1 MKNRKNH
8 SPEFKAKLTRSPNVI
23 LGELLWKLQVT
34 QMIAQYGLRMLAAV
48 CLNVRFLRRAAAP
61 DFTLLQHFAR
71 SERTQHEFATS
82 AVGSD
87 LPFSAGRSKV
97 SYGPKVPKVTP
108 LLHSAAQRSHRC
120 SAGLWRY
127 ANAPP
132 VLRANARLRLC
143 LPTW

>member
-82 AVGSD
+82 AVGSL
-87 LPFSAGRSKV
+87 LPF
-97 SYGPKVPKVTP
+97 
-108 LLHSAAQRSHRC
+108 AARC
-120 SAGLWRY
+120 T
-127 ANAPP
+127 N
-132 VLRANARLRLC
+132 VRLEAKL
-143 LPTW
+143 